1 MLPGYT
7 VLSAGACDPAV
18 AGSIVDPLY
27 RVGCWLRDTG
37 YRFITVTPLTHA
49 RVLSRACRRTAD
61 SLTDIFGWNLPFHP
75 RFLPSAVSSALEQAH
90 ALIKLDNGLLRSN
103 IRFSTLGDS
112 LYLHSG
118 YPAVAADTV
127 FFGPDTYRFVALI
140 ERTLPLLHS
149 AGIRR
154 IADIGCG
161 TGAGGIAAMK
171 LLSNDLSR
179 LTLTDINPLA
189 LQYAAVNVA
198 LAQMQNVSLLSGDLF
213 SPVTEPLDLILANP
227 PYLLDSDER
236 IYRHGGGNLGSGL
249 SLRIVQEGLA
259 HLAPGGSLILYTA
272 SPIVD
277 GGRDIF
283 HEALGPTLEH
293 ADLHYE
299 YREIDPDVF
308 GEELENADYRRV
320 ERIAV
325 ISLVIQKANS
335 DPPTAIARAACSNS
349 TIAVGTPWP

>member
-18 AGSIVDPLY
+18 AGSVVDPLY

-49 RVLSRACRRTAD
+49 RVLGRACRRTAD
-61 SLTDIFGWNLPFHP
+61 SLADIFGWNLPFHP
-75 RFLPSAVSSALEQAH
+75 RSLPSAVVSALEQAH
-90 ALIKLDNGLLRSN
+90 ALIRLDNGLLRSN

-118 YPAVAADTV
+118 YPTVAADAV

-140 ERTLPLLHS
+140 ERTLPLLRN
-149 AGIRR
+149 AGIRC

-161 TGAGGIAAMK
+161 TGAGGIAATK
-171 LLSNDLSR
+171 LQNNRLSR
-179 LTLTDINPLA
+179 LVLTDINPMA

-198 LAQMQNVSLLSGDLF
+198 LAQIRSVSLLSGDLF

-227 PYLLDSDER
+227 PYLLDSNER

-259 HLAPGGSLILYTA
+259 RLAPGGTLILYTA

-283 HEALGPTLEH
+283 REALSPTLEH
-293 ADLHYE
+293 ADLHCE

-308 GEELENADYRRV
+308 GEELERNDYRRV

-335 DPPTAIARAACSNS
+335 DHATRSCPAIAA
-349 TIAVGTPWP
+349 GTT